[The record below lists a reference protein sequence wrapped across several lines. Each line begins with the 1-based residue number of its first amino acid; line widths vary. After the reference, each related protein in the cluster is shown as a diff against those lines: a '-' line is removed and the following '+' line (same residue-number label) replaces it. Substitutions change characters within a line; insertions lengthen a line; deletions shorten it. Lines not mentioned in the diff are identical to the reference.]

1 MSNSVNVSLV
11 AISAQDLDYI
21 FEWQKD
27 VNLAQ
32 LRQARGIP
40 SSLDDVKVWFNLVS
54 KNRLIE
60 IWMIAIDRHEA
71 PVGYVRLDFVDS
83 ERKEAYIG
91 ILVAQNRNQGIGTE
105 VLKKL
110 MTFYSGS
117 GLKLRA
123 RVSLENTA
131 SIRLFKKMQFSEC
144 EIGEKDSIVLERFVW

>member
-1 MSNSVNVSLV
+1 MPNAVNVSLV
-11 AISAQDLDYI
+11 PISARDLDFI

-27 VNLAQ
+27 VKLAQ

-40 SSLDDVKVWFNLVS
+40 SSLDDVKVWFDQVT

-60 IWMIAIDRHEA
+60 IWMIRIDRHDV

-83 ERKEAYIG
+83 GRKEAYIG

-110 MTFYSGS
+110 ISLYSGRS
-117 GLKLRA
+117 LKLKA

-131 SIRLFKKMQFSEC
+131 SIKLFKKMHFSEC
-144 EIGEKDSIVLERFVW
+144 EIGEKGSIELERIV